1 MLRHGPCHTG
11 ACASDRTD
19 SHPRTPW
26 GTLVRGP
33 GRPCL
38 AGPIRVPDAALWAEN
53 GRAEVTRQERHCD
66 LVLGGGGVRGV
77 AHIGA
82 LTALEEAGYEVV
94 RVAGAS
100 AGALSG
106 AFAVAGVPATDLKT
120 LFDEL
125 DFTRF
130 ALADV
135 VGRLRDNRAM
145 DRLLARF
152 TDEDTDPLRWITEVL
167 EGQGIETFGDL
178 KVTDV
183 DADAPIEQ
191 RYRLVVRCLDVLN
204 RRVVRLPWDYER
216 FDLDPDTQ
224 PVAEAVRASMSI
236 PFVYDPVRIGNRDT
250 GAQALLID
258 GGLTSGFP
266 VDVLDRIDGRAPRW
280 PTFGIRLLPRPPADP
295 QLPDSAV
302 ALARMVVDALLDT
315 SDQLTPT
322 SPCDERRTVRVD
334 LSEVG
339 TLDLDADEQ
348 YDLFSDG
355 YDTMRDFLAG
365 FSFEDYLSRCGP
377 ASSSTERVGE
387 GAGEAVT
394 ELPGQPADT

>member
-1 MLRHGPCHTG
+1 MT
-11 ACASDRTD
+11 RTQ
-19 SHPRTPW
+19 R
-26 GTLVRGP
+26 
-33 GRPCL
+33 
-38 AGPIRVPDAALWAEN
+38 
-53 GRAEVTRQERHCD
+53 CD

-82 LTALEEAGYEVV
+82 LTALEEADYQVA

-100 AGALSG
+100 AGALAGS
-106 AFAVAGVPATDLKT
+106 FAVAGVGSSALKE

-135 VGRLRDNRAM
+135 LGRLREHRTMA
-145 DRLLARF
+145 RLLSRF
-152 TDEDTDPLRWITEVL
+152 DDGEDTDPLTWITEVL
-167 EGQGIETFGDL
+167 SAQGIETFADL
-178 KVTDV
+178 RVADV

-191 RYRLVVRCLDVLN
+191 RYRLVVRCLDILN

-216 FDLDPDTQ
+216 YDLDPDAQ
-224 PVAEAVRASMSI
+224 SVARAVRASMSI

-266 VDVLDRIDGRAPRW
+266 VDVLDRVDGRTPRW
-280 PTFGIRLLPRPPADP
+280 PTFGIRLLPRAPVDP
-295 QLPDSAV
+295 ELPSSAV
-302 ALARMVVDALLDT
+302 SLARMVVDALLDT
-315 SDQLTPT
+315 SDQLAPT
-322 SPCDERRTVRVD
+322 SPCDELRTVRVD

-339 TLDLDADEQ
+339 TLDLDADEE

-355 YDTMRDFLAG
+355 YLAMRDFLSD
-365 FSFEDYLSRCGP
+365 FSFEQYLTRCGRGGPSADEDP
-377 ASSSTERVGE
+377 AAT
-387 GAGEAVT
+387 A
-394 ELPGQPADT
+394 

>member
-1 MLRHGPCHTG
+1 MTQGEQR
-11 ACASDRTD
+11 
-19 SHPRTPW
+19 
-26 GTLVRGP
+26 
-33 GRPCL
+33 
-38 AGPIRVPDAALWAEN
+38 
-53 GRAEVTRQERHCD
+53 CD

-82 LTALEEAGYEVV
+82 LTALEEAGYRVA

-100 AGALSG
+100 AGALAGS
-106 AFAVAGVPATDLKT
+106 FAVAGVGSSALKE

-135 VGRLRDNRAM
+135 LGRLRDNRAM
-145 DRLLARF
+145 ARLLSRLG
-152 TDEDTDPLRWITEVL
+152 DGDDTDPMTWITEIL
-167 EGQGIETFGDL
+167 SSQGIETFGDL

-183 DADAPIEQ
+183 DPDAPVEQ

-216 FDLDPDTQ
+216 FDLDPDAQ
-224 PVAEAVRASMSI
+224 PVAQAVRASMSI

-266 VDVLDRIDGRAPRW
+266 VDVLDRVDGRPPRW
-280 PTFGIRLLPRPPADP
+280 PTFGIRLLPRPPVDP
-295 QLPDSAV
+295 ELPSSTLS
-302 ALARMVVDALLDT
+302 LARLVVDALLDT
-315 SDQLTPT
+315 SDQLAPT
-322 SPCDERRTVRVD
+322 SSCDELRTVRVD

-339 TLDLDADEQ
+339 TLDLDADEE

-355 YDTMRDFLAG
+355 YTTMRDFLSG
-365 FSFEDYLSRCGP
+365 FSFEDYLTRCGRGGDAP
-377 ASSSTERVGE
+377 GAVAAGADAAGTDAAGAVAAGTDGDHAEVARSTVEVVDD
-387 GAGEAVT
+387 AVT
-394 ELPGQPADT
+394 ELAGEPADP